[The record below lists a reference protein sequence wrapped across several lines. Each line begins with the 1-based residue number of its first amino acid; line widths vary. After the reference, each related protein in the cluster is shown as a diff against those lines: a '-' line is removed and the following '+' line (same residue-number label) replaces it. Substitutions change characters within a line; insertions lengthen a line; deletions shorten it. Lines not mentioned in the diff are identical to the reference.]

1 MPVDDDVKSLEYLM
15 DVITQV
21 PLLLQRSN
29 EMINSKTVHLEHL
42 SALLIA
48 FRQIMTWQQWCK
60 RSSTTPLYWAVPSN
74 IHNPADDGYPSQ
86 LFPFSIEYEGLNVAM
101 LFVFSSAVMLQLLS
115 AAHLLITTNDVLS
128 DKINKLAS
136 TERAQEDQPE
146 HREHT
151 NLESEQWS
159 LFLIR
164 SEADRIACFLCQSTE
179 YCFRYE
185 MGTVGPQAMCH
196 PQFAMRNYF
205 CQVGKERELE
215 WCENIKDIDGHGVR
229 RGIKMMMFGNYK
241 KEGT

>member
-136 TERAQEDQPE
+136 TERARPTESLVSCVRAPNTAFGTKWAPWDHKLCAIHSLRCATTFVRLE
-146 HREHT
+146 RRE
-151 NLESEQWS
+151 NSS
-159 LFLIR
+159 G
-164 SEADRIACFLCQSTE
+164 ARILKTSMVMVSAA
-179 YCFRYE
+179 
-185 MGTVGPQAMCH
+185 V
-196 PQFAMRNYF
+196 
-205 CQVGKERELE
+205 
-215 WCENIKDIDGHGVR
+215 
-229 RGIKMMMFGNYK
+229 
-241 KEGT
+241 